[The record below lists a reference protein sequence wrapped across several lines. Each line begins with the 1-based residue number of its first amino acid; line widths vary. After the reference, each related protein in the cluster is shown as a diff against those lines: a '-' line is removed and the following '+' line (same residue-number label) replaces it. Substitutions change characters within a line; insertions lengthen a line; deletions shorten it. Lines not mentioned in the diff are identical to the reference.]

1 MDIINKN
8 IRTLRKLKN
17 IKSQSEFGEKIGIPA
32 HNINKYEHNVIPK
45 PEVLRTIASEFK
57 INLHL
62 FITKELTESNL
73 DEFQIE
79 HNTEVKLENLLSE
92 ASNNEYQLTRKDLNR
107 FTTLF
112 GDKLKKLEENELNE
126 IDRNKLFRDLR
137 AIFLS
142 YSNKLEEFYIMQDN
156 LADII
161 GSKKSNQP

>member
-8 IRTLRKLKN
+8 IRTLRKLRS
-17 IKSQSEFGEKIGIPA
+17 IKSQSEFGTIIGVPA

-45 PEVLRTIASEFK
+45 PDVLRKIAEEFK

-62 FITKELTESNL
+62 FITKELNDSNYE
-73 DEFQIE
+73 EFLME
-79 HNTEVKLENLLSE
+79 FNTEAKLERLLSE
-92 ASNNEYQLTRKDLNR
+92 GTTEYQIKRGDLDR

-112 GDKLKKLEENELNE
+112 ADKLQRIEEDDLNE
-126 IDRNKLFRDLR
+126 VDRNKLFSDLR

-142 YSNKLEEFYIMQDN
+142 FNKKLAEFYVMQDH

-161 GSKKSNQP
+161 GGEKQTSQP